1 MGKQMIQH
9 KVQIKTKRQDQ
20 GNLLRDKGQFHH
32 LQEGLL
38 FSQRQP
44 TQCRE
49 AAQKWNQ
56 ETRIMNGLEEKHF
69 LLYRGCLQKAA
80 FHSVFT
86 ELFLTSSFFTLRLR
100 PKVQLAT
107 NQQSLISG
115 MLGYWKYGLCKGLKR
130 NNLFVAEKRSYS
142 CRYQKKWSG
151 GT

>member
-1 MGKQMIQH
+1 
-9 KVQIKTKRQDQ
+9 
-20 GNLLRDKGQFHH
+20 
-32 LQEGLL
+32 
-38 FSQRQP
+38 
-44 TQCRE
+44 
-49 AAQKWNQ
+49 
-56 ETRIMNGLEEKHF
+56 MNGLEEKHF

>member
-44 TQCRE
+44 TQWRE
-49 AAQKWNQ
+49 AAQKRNQ
-56 ETRIMNGLEEKHF
+56 ETRIRNGLEEKHF
-69 LLYRGCLQKAA
+69 FLYRGLLQKAA

-86 ELFLTSSFFTLRLR
+86 ELFLTSSFFTIRLR
-100 PKVQLAT
+100 PKIQLAT
-107 NQQSLISG
+107 DQQSLTSG
-115 MLGYWKYGLCKGLKR
+115 RLGYWEYSLCKGLKR
-130 NNLFVAEKRSYS
+130 KNLFVAEKRS
-142 CRYQKKWSG
+142 
-151 GT
+151 